1 MSKNSLLSTVL
12 ITGLATALTVG
23 AYQHFTTVSSMKD
36 SMSVMEDTIARLN
49 VEALKANQGNVPI
62 SSAVASPT
70 SVPGSTPASGQG
82 GSGDWVYGN
91 PKARFTL
98 FELTDTECP
107 YCRDHFPLIQTLTEA
122 SGGNMN
128 AALIHIPV
136 QGEASR
142 RQAVAVE
149 CAGEQGGSEAAWRMM
164 GMILERTRGNGKGI
178 PEPTPVLATQLSLD
192 QQRFIACTE
201 SVEVTDR
208 ISSDLNSAMKM
219 GIAQTPSTLVHDNET
234 GKSILLQGS
243 YANSDGII
251 SAIEKLT
258 LNTNGEPQ

>member
-1 MSKNSLLSTVL
+1 MSNPSLLSTVL
-12 ITGLATALTVG
+12 ITGLATALAVG
-23 AYQHFTTVSSMKD
+23 AYQHFTTVSSMTETI
-36 SMSVMEDTIARLN
+36 SVMEDTIARLN
-49 VEALKANQGNVPI
+49 VEALNLNQAIPT
-62 SSAVASPT
+62 AVGAAPAAAK
-70 SVPGSTPASGQG
+70 PGSAPAGSQE

-201 SVEVTDR
+201 SVQVSDR
-208 ISSDLNSAMKM
+208 ISTDLNAAMKM

-251 SAIEKLT
+251 NAIEKLT
-258 LNTNGEPQ
+258 LNNTGETP